1 MSKALTVNN
10 YSFVI
15 PEKDDP
21 CDLWI
26 GYFDALKKSVG
37 HDHAKTLWLI
47 TWKSNG
53 AVSCTTRP
61 AFNQWMD
68 TQGLDVSNIATRTIS
83 DLSQI
88 QSNFFG
94 LGKNL
99 TKVVAIGIP
108 VILIALLIG
117 ILVIGKKAV
126 DSTDIEDLKMLT
138 PVGRASKLLS
148 K

>member
-1 MSKALTVNN
+1 MSKALTVNT

-26 GYFDALKKSVG
+26 SYFDALKKAVG
-37 HDHAKTLWLI
+37 SAHAKTLWLI

-53 AVSCTTRP
+53 TVSCTTRP
-61 AFNQWMD
+61 AFTTWMD
-68 TQGLDVSNIATRTIS
+68 KQGLDVSNIATRTIS
-83 DLSQI
+83 DLSEI
-88 QSNFFG
+88 QGNLFG

-99 TKVVAIGIP
+99 TKAIAIGIP
-108 VILIALLIG
+108 ILLIALIIG

-126 DSTDIEDLKMLT
+126 DSTDVEDLKMLT
-138 PVGRASKLLS
+138 PIGRASKLLP

>member
-1 MSKALTVNN
+1 MSKTLTVDT

-37 HDHAKTLWLI
+37 TDHAKTLWLI

-53 AVSCTTRP
+53 AVACTTRP
-61 AFNQWMD
+61 AFNGWMD
-68 TQGLDVSNIATRTIS
+68 KQGLDVSNIATRTVS
-83 DLSQI
+83 DLAQI

-99 TKVVAIGIP
+99 TKVVVIGVP

-117 ILVIGKKAV
+117 VLVIGKKAV
-126 DSTDIEDLKMLT
+126 DNTDIDDIKMLT
-138 PVGRASKLLS
+138 PVGRASKLLG

>member
-1 MSKALTVNN
+1 MSKTLTVDT

-26 GYFDALKKSVG
+26 GYYDTLKKAVG
-37 HDHAKTLWLI
+37 STHAKTLWLI

-53 AVSCTTRP
+53 AIGCTTRP
-61 AFNQWMD
+61 SFNGWMGK
-68 TQGLDVSNIATRTIS
+68 QGLDVSNIATRTVS
-83 DLSQI
+83 DLAQI

-99 TKVVAIGIP
+99 TKVVAIGVP
-108 VILIALLIG
+108 VILIALILG
-117 ILVIGKKAV
+117 VLVIGKKAV
-126 DSTDIEDLKMLT
+126 DSTDIEDIKMLT

>member
-1 MSKALTVNN
+1 MSKTLTVDT

-37 HDHAKTLWLI
+37 HAHAKTLWLI

-53 AVSCTTRP
+53 AVGCTTRP
-61 AFNQWMD
+61 AFNQWMEK
-68 TQGLDVSNIATRTIS
+68 QGLDVSNIATRTLS
-83 DLSQI
+83 DLSEI

-99 TKVVAIGIP
+99 TKVIAIGVP
-108 VILIALLIG
+108 VILIGLI
-117 ILVIGKKAV
+117 IAVLVIGKKAI
-126 DSTDIEDLKMLT
+126 DTTDIEDVKMLT
-138 PVGRASKLLS
+138 PIGRASKLLS

>member
-1 MSKALTVNN
+1 MSKALTVNT

-26 GYFDALKKSVG
+26 GYFDALKKAVG
-37 HDHAKTLWLI
+37 SAHAKTLWLI
-47 TWKSNG
+47 TWKKTG
-53 AVSCTTRP
+53 AVSCTSRP
-61 AFNQWMD
+61 AFNTWMD
-68 TQGLDVSNIATRTIS
+68 AKGLDVSNIATRTLS
-83 DLSQI
+83 DLSEI
-88 QSNFFG
+88 QANFFG

-99 TKVVAIGIP
+99 TKTIAIGIP
-108 VILIALLIG
+108 VLLIALIIG

-126 DSTDIEDLKMLT
+126 DSTEIEDIKMLT

>member
-1 MSKALTVNN
+1 MSKTLTVDT

-26 GYFDALKKSVG
+26 SYYNTLKKSVG
-37 HDHAKTLWLI
+37 SAHAKTLWLI

-53 AVSCTTRP
+53 ATSCTTRP
-61 AFNQWMD
+61 SFNQWMD
-68 TQGLDVSNIATRTIS
+68 KQGLDVSNIATRTLS
-83 DLSQI
+83 DLSEI
-88 QSNFFG
+88 QGNFFG

-99 TKVVAIGIP
+99 TKVVAIGVP
-108 VILIALLIG
+108 VVLIALILG
-117 ILVIGKKAV
+117 VLVIGKKAV
-126 DSTDIEDLKMLT
+126 DSTDIEDIKMLT
-138 PVGRASKLLS
+138 PIGRASKLLV